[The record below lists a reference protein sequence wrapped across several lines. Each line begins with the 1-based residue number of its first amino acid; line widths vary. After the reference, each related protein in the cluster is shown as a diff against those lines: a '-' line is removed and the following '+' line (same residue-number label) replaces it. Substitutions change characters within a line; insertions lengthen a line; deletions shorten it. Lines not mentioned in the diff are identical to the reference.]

1 MSNKSQIV
9 VFIGINGHANAVS
22 LPLRLG
28 VRISE
33 KHQQFAVLEDAEY
46 DDIGTRGQRPDE
58 FDKGNRHYIGEL
70 SVRNENPAK
79 NEPYKLK
86 CRVVLGSPQNSTQNP
101 PVVTILRLDGN
112 KGDMTVTRHLEGMLK
127 RGKITVEDLRNVF
140 HPAYLRGEILSSN
153 DCDDAYEKYIRSSA
167 KVDSSNTAESIAI
180 MKNPQPVVDV
190 INNVGV
196 EDVSLKSPLTYE
208 KLPIANVR
216 YEYVMADAYIENVRI
231 EDDRI
236 KFSMINSKGV
246 LQEVHSFKL
255 SSRPHLS
262 SQHKYALDYLK
273 GRDQQRAMFAICNSG
288 ECRGFIA
295 ESVTAISLQLM
306 RAGFDKG

>member
-1 MSNKSQIV
+1 MSNTSQID
-9 VFIGINGHANAVS
+9 VFIGVNGHANAVS

-46 DDIGTRGQRPDE
+46 DDTGTRGQRPDE
-58 FDKGNRHYIGEL
+58 FDRGNRHYIGVL
-70 SVRNENPAK
+70 NVRNESPAK
-79 NEPYKLK
+79 DAPYKLK
-86 CRVVLGSPQNSTQNP
+86 CRVVLGSPQNSTQSP

-112 KGDMTVTRHLEGMLK
+112 KGDMTVTRHLEVMLK
-127 RGKITVEDLRNVF
+127 RGKITIEDLLKVF
-140 HPAYLRGEILSSN
+140 HPAYLRGEISSSN

-167 KVDSSNTAESIAI
+167 QIDSSTTAESMAI
-180 MKNPQPVVDV
+180 IKNPQPVVDV
-190 INNVGV
+190 IKNVGV

-216 YEYVMADAYIENVRI
+216 YEYVMADAYIENVRL

-262 SQHKYALDYLK
+262 NQHKYALDYLK
-273 GRDQQRAMFAICNSG
+273 GRDEQRAMFAICNSG

-306 RAGFDKG
+306 RAGFDRG